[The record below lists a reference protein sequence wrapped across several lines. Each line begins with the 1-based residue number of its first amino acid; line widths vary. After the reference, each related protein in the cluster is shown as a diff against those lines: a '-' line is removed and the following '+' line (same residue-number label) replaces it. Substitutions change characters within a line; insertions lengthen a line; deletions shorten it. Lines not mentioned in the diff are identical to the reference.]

1 MATTHRTT
9 RRAFLGSTALAGATA
24 AFGGTGASAQS
35 HPKYGESD
43 YQFEI
48 MRTDEEWRGI
58 LTEYEHSILRLGG
71 TEWPKSN
78 PLWEDYREGAFSCR
92 GCDLDLYSSDHRVE
106 LNKGWVFFAHSQPN
120 AVLTGIDTGSP
131 YSPNASMS
139 ETKRRK
145 ALIEAHC
152 RRCGSHLGHILIIS
166 GKLVHCING
175 TSLKFD
181 PSTA

>member
-71 TEWPKSN
+71 SLLPGVARGRLDW
-78 PLWEDYREGAFSCR
+78 LYGEDVTRR
-92 GCDLDLYSSDHRVE
+92 HPMRV
-106 LNKGWVFFAHSQPN
+106 
-120 AVLTGIDTGSP
+120 
-131 YSPNASMS
+131 
-139 ETKRRK
+139 R
-145 ALIEAHC
+145 
-152 RRCGSHLGHILIIS
+152 
-166 GKLVHCING
+166 
-175 TSLKFD
+175 
-181 PSTA
+181 